1 MPGSLPGLDGLKV
14 NFSLRIDSSVPR
26 ETTLHFPRS
35 ESGNV
40 LWLCFVGLICCS
52 THESVLFL
60 LSSKV
65 VTHGNMQFGKGDREG
80 GSRGEERGVK

>member
-1 MPGSLPGLDGLKV
+1 MQDKLAWPGSQV
-14 NFSLRIDSSVPR
+14 NFNLRIDSSVPR
-26 ETTLHFPRS
+26 QTSLHFLRS

-40 LWLCFVGLICCS
+40 LWLCFVGQSCCS

-65 VTHGNMQFGKGDREG
+65 LTHGNMQFRKGVG
-80 GSRGEERGVK
+80 GSAGAF

>member
-1 MPGSLPGLDGLKV
+1 M

-26 ETTLHFPRS
+26 ETSLHFPRP

-40 LWLCFVGLICCS
+40 LWLCSVGQICCS

-60 LSSKV
+60 FSSKV
-65 VTHGNMQFGKGDREG
+65 VTHGNMQFGKGGEG
-80 GSRGEERGVK
+80 WRVGAGDGGGTF